1 MTAIEIARQLA
12 AMDQPEGAVKAYGL
26 VLHERGGKDPE
37 AELEAAL
44 YILQNGGDY
53 KVPFSVLTGLHR
65 RGCLREDCLAI
76 MTAAFYEPNVKL
88 LKTRYQNNCKLLEK
102 YPYIFRRDFLDFE
115 FLPLRFFPFD
125 EGQFVP
131 YLVREERFGD
141 YIDLKKPAVTHNF
154 FQNLDKPVLAESVF
168 SQYELEY
175 LRDNVRKSEYIGRE
189 NHIYLHYPDWPTF
202 CAYLQCLSLRP
213 LLEDEKF
220 VFLIGDEIGQY
231 PIDFQARFG
240 INYSQYDVKPLG
252 VREIHKMIWH
262 TQLSTHNGG
271 DFFNEIFDAMV
282 LPSVMMKDVEQSIQ
296 DWKDALANAKSS
308 KEAAQAL
315 MRGNSPQTLR
325 VLHELRT
332 MGNPTD
338 KDVFVAFYLS
348 NDAVMRHVDQA
359 TRITPA
365 IFFQPHFPNIVYGL
379 QVGSK
384 DYTVLKSDE
393 YDKTIQSPIFRG
405 FSYIKTF
412 TPMRR
417 FTTSHGATVKFM
429 YASAQKEAKEG
440 EAQAVVPDAVSQRV
454 LNRSFMIDW
463 LDRLYADSILVRFED
478 AKLNPTA
485 TFTALAAFLDL
496 PYTESMTYCSLNG
509 ERDPESL
516 EGNDI
521 GFSTGAIYRT
531 YDEYVNAAER
541 KYIEYFLRDA
551 YAAYG
556 YDFHYYDGQPM
567 TLEQVNALTEQFDTI
582 DHYIRDTWKKIY
594 KKATVTVNDQRVEEK
609 TELDVQGQLLEN
621 QVKSFHENRRK
632 NSEIL
637 CRGLRF
643 VNRHGQPLHM
653 MSKLELDPALLEQPL
668 YH

>member
-1 MTAIEIARQLA
+1 
-12 AMDQPEGAVKAYGL
+12 
-26 VLHERGGKDPE
+26 
-37 AELEAAL
+37 
-44 YILQNGGDY
+44 
-53 KVPFSVLTGLHR
+53 
-65 RGCLREDCLAI
+65 
-76 MTAAFYEPNVKL
+76 
-88 LKTRYQNNCKLLEK
+88 
-102 YPYIFRRDFLDFE
+102 
-115 FLPLRFFPFD
+115 
-125 EGQFVP
+125 
-131 YLVREERFGD
+131 
-141 YIDLKKPAVTHNF
+141 
-154 FQNLDKPVLAESVF
+154 
-168 SQYELEY
+168 
-175 LRDNVRKSEYIGRE
+175 
-189 NHIYLHYPDWPTF
+189 
-202 CAYLQCLSLRP
+202 
-213 LLEDEKF
+213 
-220 VFLIGDEIGQY
+220 
-231 PIDFQARFG
+231 
-240 INYSQYDVKPLG
+240 
-252 VREIHKMIWH
+252 
-262 TQLSTHNGG
+262 
-271 DFFNEIFDAMV
+271 MV

-531 YDEYVNAAER
+531 YDEYVNAAKR

-632 NSEIL
+632 NSGIL